1 MAKITFD
8 KKIKKYSC
16 FTVEQQKEFEGL
28 NPRHR
33 AYVELRGKK
42 GYNKTNA
49 YISAGFKPNNASQA
63 SYLLERNHPIIPEL
77 IAALHGQTKLR
88 NLTVQDSDINKQ
100 IDALATRAGAEA
112 LTQIIEDGD
121 AEKARSVQ
129 FYRDIIDGKT
139 KTTRKIVRKNA
150 NGDTLETKIEYVS
163 DVQDRMKARKELD
176 RILGINESVDLDQ
189 LQGGN
194 ITFNFVDVGNKEEL
208 EDSRNKVVLDPEDV
222 VITEVGGDGENAN
235 GNA

>member
-1 MAKITFD
+1 M
-8 KKIKKYSC
+8 
-16 FTVEQQKEFEGL
+16 
-28 NPRHR
+28 
-33 AYVELRGKK
+33 
-42 GYNKTNA
+42 
-49 YISAGFKPNNASQA
+49 
-63 SYLLERNHPIIPEL
+63 
-77 IAALHGQTKLR
+77 R

-100 IDALATRAGAEA
+100 IDALATKAGAEA

-150 NGDTLETKIEYVS
+150 AGDTLETKIEYVS